1 MNSGKTN
8 TAVHDPP
15 KKPGFCCARIL
26 RRALIATSHDA
37 LMFSLLSA
45 LLAATVQTSQA
56 QTETVL
62 YSFGSKS
69 RDGVNPYAGLIFD
82 KKGNLY
88 GTTLKGGGGAGDGHG
103 TAFELTSGG
112 VEKIL
117 HRFSSKSGKIPAGG
131 LVFNKKGNL
140 YGTAGNGG
148 AYGYGTVFE
157 LSSKGLVKF
166 LYSFDPP
173 SGGDGGDP
181 LAVLI
186 FDKVGNAYGTTSYGG
201 THSQGTV
208 FELTSGGAEKVL
220 YSFGSQ
226 PGDGDAPFAGLVFDK
241 KGNLYGTTA
250 LGGTYGYGVVF
261 ELTSGGKEK
270 VLYSF
275 GSQSG
280 DGHYPYAGLVFDKSG
295 NLYGTTV
302 YGGTIGYGTV
312 FKLTSAGK
320 EKVLYSFGSQ
330 SGDGHYP
337 YAGLVL
343 DKNGNLYGTT
353 VYGGANGFGAVFELN
368 SGGVEKVLYSFQGS
382 PDGYYPTAGL
392 VFDKSGNLYGTT
404 ELGGA
409 FGDGTVFKLTP

>member
-45 LLAATVQTSQA
+45 LLAATSQA

-280 DGHYPYAGLVFDKSG
+280 DGHYPYAGLV
-295 NLYGTTV
+295 
-302 YGGTIGYGTV
+302 
-312 FKLTSAGK
+312 
-320 EKVLYSFGSQ
+320 
-330 SGDGHYP
+330 
-337 YAGLVL
+337 L

-353 VYGGANGFGAVFELN
+353 IYGGANGFGAVFELT

>member
-26 RRALIATSHDA
+26 RWALIATSHDA

-88 GTTLKGGGGAGDGHG
+88 GTSLKGGGGAGDGHG

-186 FDKVGNAYGTTSYGG
+186 FDKVGNVYGTTSYGG

-241 KGNLYGTTA
+241 KRNLYGTTA

-280 DGHYPYAGLVFDKSG
+280 DGHYPYAGLV
-295 NLYGTTV
+295 
-302 YGGTIGYGTV
+302 
-312 FKLTSAGK
+312 
-320 EKVLYSFGSQ
+320 
-330 SGDGHYP
+330 
-337 YAGLVL
+337 L

-353 VYGGANGFGAVFELN
+353 IYGGANGFGAVFELT